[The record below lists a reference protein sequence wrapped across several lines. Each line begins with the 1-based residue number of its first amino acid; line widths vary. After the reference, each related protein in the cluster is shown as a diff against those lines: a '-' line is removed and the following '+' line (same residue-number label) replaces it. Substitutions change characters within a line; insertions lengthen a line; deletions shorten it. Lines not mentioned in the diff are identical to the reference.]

1 MRLWRGQHEAVWRD
15 EAAPL
20 RAPSKRLLGAAAAL
34 LALLVLWL
42 VLLTGIIAETT
53 PGPAHQQIVAI
64 AVEIAMLAGLAGILA
79 ILFGAEIRHRGSAE
93 PTAGGD
99 GRQDRYLA
107 ENSFDMIVCFNP
119 ETQRRTYISPACRR
133 IYGYEPEEAM
143 ALKADDVIH
152 PEDYPAVQEAI
163 KRLQTQPDQPP
174 IQYRGR
180 RKDGSYIWVEAS
192 LTLSTDRRTGARE
205 VVSIVRDVGERIR
218 YEAALRRA
226 KEEADSANRS
236 KSQFLATM
244 SHELRTPLNA
254 IIGFAEIMENQV
266 MGPIGNEH
274 YRSYISD
281 IHLSGSHLL
290 QLINDILDLTKAEAG
305 MLELNEDLVDI
316 ATAISAVARVTSAPI
331 EKAGL
336 SLAIDLPEDL
346 PPLRA
351 DERKV
356 RQVFFNLVG
365 NSVKFTPSGGQIR
378 IFGNFDPAA
387 GLRITVADTG
397 IGIASED
404 LDRVLEPFMQVDSS
418 FARQHHGTGLGLPAV
433 KAIMELHGGSIELRS
448 TLGEGTEAT
457 VGFPSERVMPP
468 PAGLSDARSAA

>member
-1 MRLWRGQHEAVWRD
+1 MRLSQVRRD
-15 EAAPL
+15 GAPRAAAAARP
-20 RAPSKRLLGAAAAL
+20 APSTGLIVAGAAL
-34 LALLVLWL
+34 LALLLLWL
-42 VLLTGIIAETT
+42 GIVVQAAVDIA
-53 PGPAHQQIVAI
+53 PMQQRAPALWT
-64 AVEIAMLAGLAGILA
+64 AVEIAALAALAGVLAT
-79 ILFGAEIRHRGSAE
+79 LFLGDIRGRRDAPSGSR
-93 PTAGGD
+93 D
-99 GRQDRYLA
+99 GERQDRDRVA
-107 ENSFDMIVCFNP
+107 GAFDMIVCFDP
-119 ETQRRTYISPACRR
+119 HTQRRTYVSPACRR
-133 IYGYEPEEAM
+133 IYGYDAEEALSLG
-143 ALKADDVIH
+143 AEQIVHPDDYPVVVAALQRLKAE
-152 PEDYPAVQEAI
+152 PG
-163 KRLQTQPDQPP
+163 QPP

-180 RKDGSYIWVEAS
+180 RKDGSYVWVEAS
-192 LTLSTDRRTGARE
+192 LALSKDPATGADE
-205 VVSIVRDVGERIR
+205 IVAIVRDVGERIS

-226 KEEADSANRS
+226 KEEADIANRS

-305 MLELNEDLVDI
+305 MLELNEDLVDV
-316 ATAISAVARVTSAPI
+316 AAAIGAVARVTGAPI

-336 SLAIDLPEDL
+336 SLILDLPPAL

-356 RQVFFNLVG
+356 RQVFFNLIG
-365 NSVKFTPSGGQIR
+365 NSVKFTPAGGEIR
-378 IFGNFDPAA
+378 VYGELDPA

-397 IGIASED
+397 IGIAAED
-404 LDRVLEPFMQVDSS
+404 IDRVVQPFVQVDSS

-433 KAIMELHGGSIELRS
+433 KAIMELHGGRIELRS
-448 TLGEGTEAT
+448 TL
-457 VGFPSERVMPP
+457 
-468 PAGLSDARSAA
+468 

>member
-1 MRLWRGQHEAVWRD
+1 MRLWRGRRED
-15 EAAPL
+15 AP
-20 RAPSKRLLGAAAAL
+20 RYQDAPQAPPSNRLLVAGAAAL
-34 LALLVLWL
+34 LLLLILW
-42 VLLTGIIAETT
+42 VTLLTGIIAHAA
-53 PGPAHQQIVAI
+53 PGPAHDQMIAV
-64 AVEIAMLAGLAGILA
+64 AVEIAMLAALAGILA
-79 ILFGAEIRHRGSAE
+79 ILFVVRPPRRSSGER
-93 PTAGGD
+93 TAD
-99 GRQDRYLA
+99 DDRRKFRYLA
-107 ENSFDMIVCFNP
+107 ERAFDMIVCFNP
-119 ETQRRTYISPACRR
+119 QTQRRTYISPACRR
-133 IYGYEPEEAM
+133 IYGYEPEEAL
-143 ALKADDVIH
+143 ALGADEVIH
-152 PEDYPAVQEAI
+152 AEDYPGVMEAVQ
-163 KRLQTQPDQPP
+163 RLKTQPDQPP
-174 IQYRGR
+174 ILYRGR

-192 LTLSTDRRTGARE
+192 LTLSTDPLTGTDE
-205 VVSIVRDVGERIR
+205 VVSIVRDVGERVR
-218 YEAALRRA
+218 YESALRRA

-274 YRSYISD
+274 YRSYVSD

-316 ATAISAVARVTSAPI
+316 AATIGAVARVTSAPI

-336 SLAIDLPEDL
+336 ALALELPADL

-356 RQVFFNLVG
+356 RQVFFNLIG
-365 NSVKFTPSGGQIR
+365 NSVKFTPTGGTIR
-378 IFGNFDPAA
+378 IFGDFDPAA

-397 IGIASED
+397 IGIAPDD
-404 LDRVLEPFMQVDSS
+404 LPRVLEPFMQVDSS
-418 FARQHHGTGLGLPAV
+418 FARQHHGTGLGLPSV
-433 KAIMELHGGSIELRS
+433 KAIMELHGGAIELRS

-457 VGFPSERVMPP
+457 VGFPLDRVVT
-468 PAGLSDARSAA
+468 AAASAERSAA